1 MIDSGKRSEADEL
14 DAASTK
20 RPPDVLQQHW
30 YIAAW
35 SSEIGRTPFARRIAD
50 EAIVLYRTESGE
62 VAALADRCPHR
73 RFPLSRG
80 TVVGDTLQCGYH
92 GFTFAANGS
101 CVSVPGQEKI
111 PGAARVQAFP
121 VVERSGVVWVFPGD
135 SARADASTI
144 PETPW
149 ITEWTTVTGYAHIRS
164 RAMLLMDNLLDLS
177 HETYLHPT
185 SIGTSDVAETPIT
198 VEQTG
203 RVLHVRKQ
211 MIAAECPPFY
221 RNATGMTTRID
232 RSQNIEYTPPGYYQL
247 NIRVV
252 PTGST
257 EPGFKLKVI
266 YGLTPET
273 ATTTHDFWA
282 VCRDFARDDAAIT
295 DSLNEQQIFVVRED
309 VDALNALEAAIASDA
324 SNAPEVSIGIDRGG
338 LVARRMIA
346 QFARHE

>member
-1 MIDSGKRSEADEL
+1 MIDSGRRTDEL
-14 DAASTK
+14 DPASTN

-50 EAIVLYRTESGE
+50 EAIVFYRTESGE
-62 VAALADRCPHR
+62 IGALADRCPHR

-80 TVVGDTLQCGYH
+80 TVVGDALQCGYH

-101 CVSVPGQEKI
+101 CIRVPGQEKI

-135 SARADASTI
+135 VARADENAI
-144 PETPW
+144 PKTPW
-149 ITEWTTVTGYAHIRS
+149 ITDWTTVTGYAHIRS

-247 NIRVV
+247 DIRVA
-252 PTGST
+252 PTGSD

-273 ATTTHDFWA
+273 STTTHDFWA
-282 VCRDFARDDAAIT
+282 VCRDFARDDSAMT
-295 DSLNEQQIFVVRED
+295 DSLNKQQTLVVQED
-309 VDALNALEAAIASDA
+309 VDALNALEFAIASDA
-324 SNAPEVSIGIDRGG
+324 SNVPEVSIGIDRGG